1 MTEGS
6 CGKGVLVAGLGRL
19 ADELADLVSAAGH
32 PVARWPASADEE
44 VSIAVDANMGSPADK
59 RQTVEALESVLSD
72 DAVLLTACLAAS
84 TTEIASFARHPERV
98 VGFAALPP
106 LDEGTLM
113 EVARGV
119 HTSEEALRVAVA
131 FIESVGRE
139 AVEVRDQ
146 VGLVLPRIVCC
157 LINETAFA
165 LGEGV
170 AGAEDIDTG
179 MRLGMNFP
187 RGPLAWGDLMGLDV
201 VYAVVDGLQRAY
213 REDRYRPAPLLRQKV
228 LAGQLGV
235 ATGQG
240 FYDRSDE
247 DAT

>member
-1 MTEGS
+1 
-6 CGKGVLVAGLGRL
+6 V
-19 ADELADLVSAAGH
+19 
-32 PVARWPASADEE
+32 
-44 VSIAVDANMGSPADK
+44 
-59 RQTVEALESVLSD
+59 
-72 DAVLLTACLAAS
+72 S
-84 TTEIASFARHPERV
+84 TTEIASFASHPERV

-106 LDEGTLM
+106 LDGSSLF

-119 HTSEEALRVAVA
+119 HTSDEALAAATA
-131 FIESVGRE
+131 FIESVGRQ
-139 AVEVRDQ
+139 AVEVHDQ

-157 LINETAFA
+157 LVNEAAFA

-170 AGAEDIDTG
+170 AEAEAIDTA

-187 RGPLAWGDLMGLDV
+187 RGPLAWGDLIGLD
-201 VYAVVDGLQRAY
+201 AVLAVIDGLQRVY

-240 FYDRSDE
+240 FYQYGSDE
-247 DAT
+247 NAS